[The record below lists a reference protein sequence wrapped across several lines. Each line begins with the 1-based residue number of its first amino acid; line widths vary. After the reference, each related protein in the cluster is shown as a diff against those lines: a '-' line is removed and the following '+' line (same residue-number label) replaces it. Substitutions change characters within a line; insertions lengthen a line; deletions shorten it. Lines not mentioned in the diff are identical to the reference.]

1 MTRDRDSYTSW
12 TCEVLEHRACK
23 GRDAAVT
30 ASRELLAKHAGK
42 LDHETQIEADVCPE
56 IEWPAHQGRHGDDED
71 DEGIE
76 PHSPLVHPSV
86 IDVDFANDE

>member
-12 TCEVLEHRACK
+12 TCEVLEHRICK
-23 GRDAAVT
+23 GRDAAVA

-42 LDHETQIEADVCPE
+42 LDHNVRIEADVCPE
-56 IEWPAHQGRHGDDED
+56 IEWPAHQVGHADDED
-71 DEGIE
+71 DDGME
-76 PHSPLVHPSV
+76 PHSPLAHPSV